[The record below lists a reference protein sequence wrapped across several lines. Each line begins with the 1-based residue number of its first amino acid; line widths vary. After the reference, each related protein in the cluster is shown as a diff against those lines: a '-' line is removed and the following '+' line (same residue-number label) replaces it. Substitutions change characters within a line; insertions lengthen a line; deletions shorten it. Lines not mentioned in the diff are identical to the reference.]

1 MAPCTKCV
9 LNAIRILDQE
19 VQNLRA
25 TRDATIH
32 EEAKIRLNDQ
42 ILSHI
47 LSIQHLRQAIA
58 DETDENETV

>member
-1 MAPCTKCV
+1 M
-9 LNAIRILDQE
+9 DQE

-58 DETDENETV
+58 DEAEENETI